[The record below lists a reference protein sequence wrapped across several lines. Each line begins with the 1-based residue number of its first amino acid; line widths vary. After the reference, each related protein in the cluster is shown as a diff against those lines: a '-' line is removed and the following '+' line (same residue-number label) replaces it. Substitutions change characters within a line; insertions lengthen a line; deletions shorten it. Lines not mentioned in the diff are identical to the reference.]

1 MFQTCILGN
10 NSCQEFFFPLLKKR
24 WGTRSSFLSLCK
36 MSHDKSQ
43 PNADFPPYQMNY
55 FLAEKNATRFCFFS
69 DACIK
74 KCEAKNPL
82 NPTISLGIFCTN
94 SPWHF
99 PCKISQWKKSEHVYW
114 HKIFTFFFLF
124 LSDARGASF
133 FMGVVS
139 RILRLFS
146 AVGFDFWHGVPITFR
161 DLKITIA
168 LLSLWVISNCILLKV
183 QWGKGWRRWSCLAC
197 KSDFGKKS
205 CFSWD
210 IQYAIIQSE

>member
-10 NSCQEFFFPLLKKR
+10 NSCQEFFPLLKKR

-114 HKIFTFFFLF
+114 HKIFTFFFLVLVRCTRRF
-124 LSDARGASF
+124 VFHGRGVKNLAA
-133 FMGVVS
+133 
-139 RILRLFS
+139 LFS
-146 AVGFDFWHGVPITFR
+146 SWVW
-161 DLKITIA
+161 
-168 LLSLWVISNCILLKV
+168 LLTRSSYYFQRFKNHYCSPFSLSHFKLHSAKSAMGQGMTKVKLL
-183 QWGKGWRRWSCLAC
+183 GM
-197 KSDFGKKS
+197 
-205 CFSWD
+205 
-210 IQYAIIQSE
+210 